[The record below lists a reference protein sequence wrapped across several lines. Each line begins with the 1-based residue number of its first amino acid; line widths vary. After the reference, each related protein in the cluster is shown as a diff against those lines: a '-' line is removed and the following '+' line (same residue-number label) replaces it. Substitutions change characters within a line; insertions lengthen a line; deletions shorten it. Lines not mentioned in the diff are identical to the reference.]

1 MFGYILLVWLTVR
14 SSPTSASNFPNHR
27 QRVLKELCGCH
38 PLHTLR
44 AYDLRVSVRHSN
56 HLKHLCWFPG
66 HAHRLIKQAM
76 DHWVK
81 HVPCLR
87 FVPRT
92 NQRSYISF
100 FAGGG

>member
-1 MFGYILLVWLTVR
+1 MLLYLFAR
-14 SSPTSASNFPNHR
+14 IAIYDCLNPPFPL
-27 QRVLKELCGCH
+27 VL
-38 PLHTLR
+38 
-44 AYDLRVSVRHSN
+44 
-56 HLKHLCWFPG
+56 G

-76 DHWVK
+76 NHWVK

-87 FVPRT
+87 FVQRT